1 MLIYFKVHRHKKE
14 DAYMLENALT
24 NTNDNSDLKEKTV
37 QLRQTFAEL
46 QLKIRENKLPVIII
60 FEGWSASG
68 KGSLIGDLK
77 KHLAPR
83 FF

>member
-1 MLIYFKVHRHKKE
+1 
-14 DAYMLENALT
+14 MLENALT

-37 QLRQTFAEL
+37 QLRQMLAEL

-68 KGSLIGDLK
+68 IPPCLLTALRCAIL
-77 KHLAPR
+77 
-83 FF
+83 